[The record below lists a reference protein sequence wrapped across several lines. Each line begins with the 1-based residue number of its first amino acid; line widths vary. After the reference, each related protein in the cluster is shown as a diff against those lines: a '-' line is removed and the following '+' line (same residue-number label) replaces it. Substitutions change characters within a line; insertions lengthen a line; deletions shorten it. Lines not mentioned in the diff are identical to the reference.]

1 MGWARVKPAVR
12 VWVCWG
18 VPIDRYKSRPR
29 QVYRFEPKGP
39 MVEPVATDRKWARV
53 KIFSKYGTLTVVAA
67 MTLVLGVF
75 VPDAQLKKIIFGVA
89 LVWFIAS
96 VLAKKYGR
104 QTSYYAKS
112 QAFNHGDAEIF
123 EDLKDAFDDNELIEK
138 VPEAVLNYYSDK
150 LKGSE
155 YSFFAAGGKD
165 FPILKMEGWTPNP
178 LEFPQGIFPTLE
190 LLENQKNNAVS
201 DSSVLGDMYIA
212 AAKYRGQKIEPND
225 LYALD
230 KISEVNASGN
240 VVMTVK
246 LSDYEKFVR
255 SSQVLNAELL
265 LHLKHLRPG
274 GNSISASLRKKRF
287 RLKLRDEI
295 KVGEFGNYVCKIGLS
310 VLTVERNIDAD
321 RFFIMNRAHMNAV
334 RPLEYPNA
342 NHVVPAGTVQPL
354 EDNFHTD
361 ESLLLRTTL
370 FREFSEELFKSDV
383 SSYEKL
389 KLEVESANSEVK
401 FIITGMGI
409 DAATQKFEI
418 TGLLVLPD
426 GHMSGFTEKAPGEG
440 RNRVVS
446 REELIKCATEVK
458 KIIPAGAMAIFQ
470 GLKYLDSIP
479 R

>member
-1 MGWARVKPAVR
+1 
-12 VWVCWG
+12 
-18 VPIDRYKSRPR
+18 
-29 QVYRFEPKGP
+29 
-39 MVEPVATDRKWARV
+39 
-53 KIFSKYGTLTVVAA
+53 
-67 MTLVLGVF
+67 
-75 VPDAQLKKIIFGVA
+75 
-89 LVWFIAS
+89 
-96 VLAKKYGR
+96 
-104 QTSYYAKS
+104 
-112 QAFNHGDAEIF
+112 
-123 EDLKDAFDDNELIEK
+123 
-138 VPEAVLNYYSDK
+138 
-150 LKGSE
+150 
-155 YSFFAAGGKD
+155 
-165 FPILKMEGWTPNP
+165 
-178 LEFPQGIFPTLE
+178 
-190 LLENQKNNAVS
+190 
-201 DSSVLGDMYIA
+201 MYIA
-212 AAKYRGQKIEPND
+212 AAKYKGQKIEPND

-354 EDNFHTD
+354 ENNFHTD

-370 FREFSEELFKSDV
+370 YREFSEELFKSDV

-426 GHMSGFTEKAPGEG
+426 GHMSGFTEKAAGEG
-440 RNRVVS
+440 RNRGVS